1 MYGARIISTGKY
13 VPDNI
18 LSNDDLSNFLDTN
31 DQWISSRTGIE
42 KRRITKGENTSDIA
56 SKAAIDALNKSNLAI
71 EDIGL
76 IIVATSTPDCY
87 TPSTACI
94 VQNKIKAVNAVCFD
108 ISAAC
113 SGFIYGVTIAKQF
126 IKNGL
131 VKNALV
137 IGAETLSKILDWND
151 RSTCVLFGDGAGA
164 VILSQSPKE
173 YIQNTYIGSD
183 GTGNDF
189 LKCNA
194 AKLTLNN
201 DKLREKISG
210 NEEEDI
216 NKYLTMQGKEVFR
229 FAVKVMESSIEKL
242 LEESKLNI
250 EDIKYIVPHQAN
262 LRIIEHIIKKLKVPR
277 EKIYTNL
284 QKYGNTS
291 AASIPIALAEMD
303 EQNMLNAKD
312 KIIIVGF
319 GAGLTWGSILIEWI

>member
-56 SKAAIDALNKSNLAI
+56 AKAAVDALNKSNLAI

-94 VQNKIKAVNAVCFD
+94 VQNKITAVNAVCFD

-131 VKNALV
+131 IKNALV

-201 DKLREKISG
+201 DKLREKILG
-210 NEEEDI
+210 NKEEDI
-216 NKYLTMQGKEVFR
+216 NKYLTMEGKEVFR

-242 LEESKLNI
+242 LEESKLHI

-303 EQNMLNAKD
+303 EKNMLNAKD